1 MKLIVSTFLVYK
13 VKKCLLKSGKVS
25 SSDGPSMP
33 FGWSACARYT
43 GIRSPPSGHRQPL
56 CWALIAHNAGNECP
70 NIGLIFG
77 QYSFDSLRY
86 LACPRRPKRVCHG
99 LMTHPHFLAGIFYP
113 IQYDSLIFI
122 NHKVHTNLFH
132 GFAF

>member
-33 FGWSACARYT
+33 FGWSFCARYT

-56 CWALIAHNAGNECP
+56 CWATTAHNAGNECP

-77 QYSFDSLRY
+77 QHSFDSLRY
-86 LACPRRPKRVCHG
+86 LKCIFAMFK
-99 LMTHPHFLAGIFYP
+99 MTFS
-113 IQYDSLIFI
+113 D
-122 NHKVHTNLFH
+122 V
-132 GFAF
+132 

>member
-25 SSDGPSMP
+25 SSDGPFMP
-33 FGWSACARYT
+33 FGWSSCARYT
-43 GIRSPPSGHRQPL
+43 GIRSPSSGHRQPL
-56 CWALIAHNAGNECP
+56 CWVTTAHNAGNECP

-86 LACPRRPKRVCHG
+86 LACPRRPRRVCHG
-99 LMTHPHFLAGIFYP
+99 LMTHPFSYLLSSLMIFSSYLIFYRN
-113 IQYDSLIFI
+113 IQFLQILIS
-122 NHKVHTNLFH
+122 
-132 GFAF
+132 

>member
-13 VKKCLLKSGKVS
+13 VKKHLLKSGKVS

-43 GIRSPPSGHRQPL
+43 GIRSPPRGHRQPQ
-56 CWALIAHNAGNECP
+56 CWATTAHNEGNEYP

-86 LACPRRPKRVCHG
+86 LACPRRPKRVCHE
-99 LMTHPHFLAGIFYP
+99 LMTHPLFILAQFLDDFLKLLNF
-113 IQYDSLIFI
+113 Q
-122 NHKVHTNLFH
+122 
-132 GFAF
+132 